1 MPVDVEG
8 YRDYVSARLEPLRR
22 TAYLLCGDWHT
33 ADDLV
38 SAALVKLLRHWSR
51 VSVMDNR
58 TRTSGGP
65 AAGLVGRAAS
75 ALAAGGRLGGGAG
88 SRGRGRRHRGRG

>member
-8 YRDYVSARLEPLRR
+8 YRDYVGARLEPLRR

-38 SAALVKLLRHWSR
+38 SATVVKLLRHWSR
-51 VSVMDNR
+51 VSVMDNPDAYAR
-58 TRTSGGP
+58 RILLRVWLDDATVSRSSG
-65 AAGLVGRAAS
+65 AV
-75 ALAAGGRLGGGAG
+75 LG
-88 SRGRGRRHRGRG
+88 